1 MGLARRLGGGGWG
14 GGGGGPRAS
23 RGRLCR
29 RRAGSSIL
37 RLWLWLSVLRRLRLR
52 LWISVLHL
60 WIRVSVLRIFVL
72 RLSLHVWLQIRTALL
87 CLCRALCAAS
97 LLGNAAGPSTQC
109 GVSTLLND
117 REQRWMCGSSARPS
131 GARFLNAKNPPCHK
145 RDC

>member
-1 MGLARRLGGGGWG
+1 
-14 GGGGGPRAS
+14 
-23 RGRLCR
+23 
-29 RRAGSSIL
+29 
-37 RLWLWLSVLRRLRLR
+37 RLR
-52 LWISVLHL
+52 LWISVLQL

-72 RLSLHVWLQIRTALL
+72 RLSVRVWLQIRTALL

-145 RDC
+145 RDCAAYASGTTAMASISNNAPSRASFDICTAVEAGGALMFT